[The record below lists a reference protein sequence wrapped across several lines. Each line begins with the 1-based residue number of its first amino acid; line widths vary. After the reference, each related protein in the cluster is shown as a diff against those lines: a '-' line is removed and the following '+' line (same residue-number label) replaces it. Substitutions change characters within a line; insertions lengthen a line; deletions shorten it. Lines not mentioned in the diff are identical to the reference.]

1 MRKPDAAAA
10 AASKTALPAG
20 YRHEAPTQ
28 VVCIA
33 LLLALL
39 ALALRIASI
48 W

>member
-10 AASKTALPAG
+10 AARKTGLRAG
-20 YRHEAPTQ
+20 QRDDAPTEL
-28 VVCIA
+28 VCIA